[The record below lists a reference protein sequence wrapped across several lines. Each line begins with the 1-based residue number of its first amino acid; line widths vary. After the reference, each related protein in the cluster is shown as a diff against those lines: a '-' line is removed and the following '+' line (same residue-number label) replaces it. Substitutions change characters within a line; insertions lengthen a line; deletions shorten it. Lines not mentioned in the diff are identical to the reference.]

1 MPKNT
6 TETEKTEAP
15 AMKKK
20 AVAKKPAATKKA
32 PAKKIHENGASE
44 ISASGAVSVSDAGS
58 ELALELVDVVKY
70 LDGKEVLRG
79 VSLQVKRGEVFGFL
93 GPNGAG
99 KTTTMKTVLSLIT
112 PEAGTVRV
120 LGCEGLPDETK
131 ERIGFMPENT
141 YLYKYLSGREF
152 LRFSGRFFKIPKDE
166 LESRIDELLAKV
178 GLDKAADRLL
188 SKYSKGMLQ
197 RVGLAQAMV
206 NRPDMVFLDEPMSGL
221 DPLGR
226 KMVKDLIL
234 ELRDRGATVFFNT
247 HILSDVESICD
258 HFAIIHKGRIVADE
272 YVKNLGGT
280 KLEDYFI
287 EKISHDMDDHEIR

>member
-1 MPKNT
+1 MIIILIMESRAIFSTAYGGACRLGTLRNGGTRIQYGALKTHSNMPKDTAKT
-6 TETEKTEAP
+6 TETPLDFALQL
-15 AMKKK
+15 
-20 AVAKKPAATKKA
+20 
-32 PAKKIHENGASE
+32 EN
-44 ISASGAVSVSDAGS
+44 
-58 ELALELVDVVKY
+58 VVKY

-79 VSLQVKRGEVFGFL
+79 VSLEVKRGEVFGFL

-99 KTTTMKTVLSLIT
+99 KTTTMKTILSLIE
-112 PEAGTVRV
+112 PESGSVRV
-120 LGCEGLPDETK
+120 LGNEGLPDATK

-141 YLYKYLSGREF
+141 YLYKYLTGREF
-152 LRFSGRFFKIPKDE
+152 LRFSGRFFDIPKDV
-166 LESRIDELLAKV
+166 LEVRIDVLLAKV
-178 GLDKAADRLL
+178 GLDKAGDRLL

-206 NRPDMVFLDEPMSGL
+206 NEPDMVFLDEPMSGL

-234 ELRDRGATVFFNT
+234 ELKARGATVFFNT

-272 YVKNLGGT
+272 YVKNLGKA

-287 EKISHDMDDHEIR
+287 EKISHDMEGHEIR

>member
-1 MPKNT
+1 MPK
-6 TETEKTEAP
+6 ETSKAKKTPVKA
-15 AMKKK
+15 AKSGVTKKP
-20 AVAKKPAATKKA
+20 VAKSR
-32 PAKKIHENGASE
+32 PAKALKSVEEIVPSTAFETSE
-44 ISASGAVSVSDAGS
+44 PDS
-58 ELALELVDVVKY
+58 EFALELTDVVKY

-79 VSLQVKRGEVFGFL
+79 VSIRVRCGEVFGFL

-99 KTTTMKTVLSLIT
+99 KTTTMKAVLSLIV
-112 PEAGTVRV
+112 PEGGTVRV
-120 LGCEGLPDETK
+120 LGREGLPDETK

-141 YLYKYLSGREF
+141 YLYKYLTGREF
-152 LRFSGRFFKIPKDE
+152 LRFSGKFFDIPNKE
-166 LESRIDELLAKV
+166 LEDRIDVLLQKV
-178 GLDKAADRLL
+178 GLEKAGDRLL

-206 NRPDMVFLDEPMSGL
+206 NDPDMVFLDEPMSGL

-234 ELRDRGATVFFNT
+234 ELKERGATVFFNT

-258 HFAIIHKGRIVADE
+258 HFAIIHKGLIVADE
-272 YVKNLGGT
+272 YVKDLGGK

-287 EKISHDMDDHEIR
+287 EKISHDMEDHEIR

>member
-1 MPKNT
+1 MSKT
-6 TETEKTEAP
+6 TPATEEADVP

-20 AVAKKPAATKKA
+20 APAKKPAAKEE
-32 PAKKIHENGASE
+32 PAKKPANAEKT
-44 ISASGAVSVSDAGS
+44 AVAETSPAAAEST
-58 ELALELVDVVKY
+58 ETYALELDGVVKY

-79 VSLQVKRGEVFGFL
+79 VSLKVKQGEVFGFL

-112 PEAGTVRV
+112 PEDGVVRV
-120 LGCEGLPDETK
+120 LGNAGLPDATK

-141 YLYKYLSGREF
+141 YLYKYLTGREF
-152 LRFSGRFFKIPKDE
+152 LRFSGKFFNIPKAE
-166 LESRIDELLAKV
+166 LEARIDVLLAKV

-206 NRPDMVFLDEPMSGL
+206 NNPDMVFLDEPMSGL

-234 ELRDRGATVFFNT
+234 ELKDRGATVFFNT

-258 HFAIIHKGRIVADE
+258 HFAIIHKGQIVADE

>member
-1 MPKNT
+1 
-6 TETEKTEAP
+6 
-15 AMKKK
+15 
-20 AVAKKPAATKKA
+20 
-32 PAKKIHENGASE
+32 
-44 ISASGAVSVSDAGS
+44 
-58 ELALELVDVVKY
+58 
-70 LDGKEVLRG
+70 
-79 VSLQVKRGEVFGFL
+79 
-93 GPNGAG
+93 
-99 KTTTMKTVLSLIT
+99 
-112 PEAGTVRV
+112 
-120 LGCEGLPDETK
+120 
-131 ERIGFMPENT
+131 
-141 YLYKYLSGREF
+141 
-152 LRFSGRFFKIPKDE
+152 
-166 LESRIDELLAKV
+166 V

-206 NRPDMVFLDEPMSGL
+206 NHPDMVFLDEPMSGL

-234 ELRDRGATVFFNT
+234 ELKGRGATVFFNT

-258 HFAIIHKGRIVADE
+258 HFAIIHKGQIVADE

>member
-1 MPKNT
+1 MPKT
-6 TETEKTEAP
+6 TPATEKADVP
-15 AMKKK
+15 ATK
-20 AVAKKPAATKKA
+20 KKA
-32 PAKKIHENGASE
+32 PAKKPSAKKEPVKKAAKTEKTAVAEKLPTIAEGAE
-44 ISASGAVSVSDAGS
+44 TY
-58 ELALELVDVVKY
+58 ALELDGVVKY

-79 VSLQVKRGEVFGFL
+79 VSLKVKQGEVFGFL

-99 KTTTMKTVLSLIT
+99 KTTTMKTVLSLIA
-112 PEAGTVRV
+112 PEDGVVRV
-120 LGCEGLPDETK
+120 LGNEGLPDSTK

-141 YLYKYLSGREF
+141 YLYKYLTGREF
-152 LRFSGRFFKIPKDE
+152 LRFSGKFFDIPKAE
-166 LESRIDELLAKV
+166 LEARIDVLLAKV

-206 NRPDMVFLDEPMSGL
+206 NHPDMVFLDEPMSGL

-234 ELRDRGATVFFNT
+234 ELKARGATVFFNT

-258 HFAIIHKGRIVADE
+258 HFAIIHKGQIVADE

>member
-1 MPKNT
+1 MPKT
-6 TETEKTEAP
+6 TIAIEEAEVPATKKKTPAKKPAVKKESTKKTAETEKT
-15 AMKKK
+15 
-20 AVAKKPAATKKA
+20 AVAETSPTVAEST
-32 PAKKIHENGASE
+32 ETY
-44 ISASGAVSVSDAGS
+44 
-58 ELALELVDVVKY
+58 ALELDGVVKY

-79 VSLQVKRGEVFGFL
+79 VSLKVKQGEVFGFL

-112 PEAGTVRV
+112 PEDGTVRV
-120 LGCEGLPDETK
+120 LGNEGLPDSTK
-131 ERIGFMPENT
+131 ERVGFMPENT
-141 YLYKYLSGREF
+141 YLYKYLTGREF
-152 LRFSGRFFKIPKDE
+152 LRFSGRFFNIAKDE
-166 LESRIDELLAKV
+166 LEARIDVLLAKV

-206 NRPDMVFLDEPMSGL
+206 NNPDMVFLDEPMSGL

-234 ELRDRGATVFFNT
+234 ELKDRGATVFFNT

-258 HFAIIHKGRIVADE
+258 HFAIIHKGQIVADE

>member
-1 MPKNT
+1 MVT
-6 TETEKTEAP
+6 TK
-15 AMKKK
+15 MKP
-20 AVAKKPAATKKA
+20 VTKKPSIKKEPASKKSADSLAAA
-32 PAKKIHENGASE
+32 AYSRGA
-44 ISASGAVSVSDAGS
+44 
-58 ELALELVDVVKY
+58 LALELDGVVKY

-79 VSLQVKRGEVFGFL
+79 VSLKVKQGEVFGFL

-99 KTTTMKTVLSLIT
+99 KTTTMKTVLSLIV
-112 PEAGTVRV
+112 PEDGTVKV
-120 LGCEGLPDETK
+120 LGKEGLPDETK

-141 YLYKYLSGREF
+141 YLYKYLTGREF
-152 LRFSGRFFKIPKDE
+152 LRFSGKFFNIPKDE
-166 LESRIDELLAKV
+166 LEARIDVLLAKV

-206 NRPDMVFLDEPMSGL
+206 NHPDMVFLDEPMSGL

-234 ELRDRGATVFFNT
+234 ELKARGATVFFNT

-258 HFAIIHKGRIVADE
+258 HFAIIHKGQIVADE
-272 YVKNLGGT
+272 YVKNL
-280 KLEDYFI
+280 
-287 EKISHDMDDHEIR
+287 